1 MKQCLL
7 SVNHEQFPIQM
18 KQDNKDNNWLEI
30 LDFQPKLFWRTP
42 TKLHRQL
49 PKLNKF
55 CLKVQLDPAHQ
66 VIKKLK
72 WIICESTRRIPLHDA
87 TATECDKENK
97 KSMPVTEILNTCT

>member
-1 MKQCLL
+1 MKQCLQ

-87 TATECDKENK
+87 TATECDKK
-97 KSMPVTEILNTCT
+97 KQKEHASY

>member
-1 MKQCLL
+1 MKQCLQ

-18 KQDNKDNNWLEI
+18 KQDNKHNNWLEI

-55 CLKVQLDPAHQ
+55 CLGVQLNPSYQ
-66 VIKKLK
+66 VIKKAQNG
-72 WIICESTRRIPLHDA
+72 SFVSLHA
-87 TATECDKENK
+87 VSHFMTQRLQNVIK
-97 KSMPVTEILNTCT
+97 KKQKGHASY